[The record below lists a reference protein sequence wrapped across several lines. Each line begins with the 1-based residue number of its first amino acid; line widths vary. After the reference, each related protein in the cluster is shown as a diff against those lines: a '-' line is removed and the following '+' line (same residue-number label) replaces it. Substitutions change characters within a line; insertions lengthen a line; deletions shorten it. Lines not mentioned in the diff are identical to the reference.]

1 MLTPDYLAFIIN
13 YEFLLTVL
21 VLFVS
26 ANFIWRYWKARKIAL
41 IYLALTFTIFA
52 FAIFF
57 VALSH
62 IYHLQIYPVLLQ
74 DYMFNGCLMPFRVQ
88 GHLYSNLSDWL
99 IILTQGW
106 LTGSIYIFAFSTALA
121 ELGNLFLYTFTLEAF
136 LQTKKKWMIL
146 YSLVF
151 VPLFILTLASFNV
164 TLNFILAMIIGLM
177 TYIPLTY
184 LAVRALRITEKK
196 VFRYGFLMMAMTSI
210 FLALFFVFLFVEAA
224 LTEGWSIFVPIAW
237 TMGLLASITAYVGY
251 VLPNWFRK
259 LVGEKNTKKA

>member
-1 MLTPDYLAFIIN
+1 MLTPGYLIFITN

-26 ANFIWRYWKARKIAL
+26 TTFVWRYWKTRKTAL
-41 IYLALTFTIFA
+41 IYLALTFTLFA
-52 FAIFF
+52 FGTFF

-62 IYHLQIYPVLLQ
+62 IYHLQIYPILFQ
-74 DYMFNGCLMPFRVQ
+74 DYMFNGYVVYFRITNF
-88 GHLYSNLSDWL
+88 YANLSDWF

-106 LTGSIYIFAFSTALA
+106 LMGSIYIFAFSTALA

-136 LQTKKKWMIL
+136 LQTKRKWIIL

-184 LAVRALRITEKK
+184 LAVRALKMTEKK
-196 VFRYGFLMMAMTSI
+196 VFRYGFLMIVMTSI
-210 FLALFFVFLFVEAA
+210 FLALFFVLLFVEAA

-237 TMGLLASITAYVGY
+237 TMGLLASITAYIGY

-259 LVGEKNTKKA
+259 LVGEKNTKTKV